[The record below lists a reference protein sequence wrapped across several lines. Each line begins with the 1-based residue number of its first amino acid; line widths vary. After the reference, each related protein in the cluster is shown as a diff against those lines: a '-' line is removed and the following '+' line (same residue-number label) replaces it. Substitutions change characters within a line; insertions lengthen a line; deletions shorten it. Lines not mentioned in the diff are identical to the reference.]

1 MEQARNSSFREYME
15 PFLFDTCREVND
27 SKQEEVV
34 LGTSETSERRRL
46 TVAKASAAGAAVV
59 AHGEPTGVVAAALDL
74 PWTERGG
81 VVVDDLTPFEVKNL
95 GAVFALWFLF
105 CSFAI
110 AKALFCPG
118 NVLEPKAEALDTNN
132 VVPLI
137 EAAVR
142 KAMSTTYVEVQATAS
157 KVVGTKLAATSSQ
170 D

>member
-1 MEQARNSSFREYME
+1 MLDKQ
-15 PFLFDTCREVND
+15 
-27 SKQEEVV
+27 KQEEAV

-46 TVAKASAAGAAVV
+46 VAAKGGAAGAATILTND
-59 AHGEPTGVVAAALDL
+59 GESTGVVAAAMGL

>member
-1 MEQARNSSFREYME
+1 M
-15 PFLFDTCREVND
+15 
-27 SKQEEVV
+27 
-34 LGTSETSERRRL
+34 G
-46 TVAKASAAGAAVV
+46 
-59 AHGEPTGVVAAALDL
+59 L

>member
-1 MEQARNSSFREYME
+1 MLDKQ
-15 PFLFDTCREVND
+15 
-27 SKQEEVV
+27 KQEEEAV

-46 TVAKASAAGAAVV
+46 VAAKGGAAGAATILTND
-59 AHGEPTGVVAAALDL
+59 GESTGVVAAAMDL